1 MAYFMDKVTS
11 TLTELGKNFDIV
23 NNFQKLKTDQDR
35 IIFALN
41 ILWEHN
47 LILNQTNNLK
57 NAKKSEELREQG
69 NAIFVTCG
77 SKISLYY
84 KARKLYTESISLAP
98 YPSKQLALAYAN
110 RSAVL
115 LNLDYH
121 SECVEDIDRA
131 LALNYPDDQKAKLYI
146 RKMQCS
152 IVLGNSIAKNMI
164 KETEYW
170 ISKMTSSV
178 NKLKLQTKLD
188 ELRQKVEQ
196 KNDQYNPIKPN
207 EVGNEPLPVIKSY
220 SNEIPCASDAIS
232 LKYDEHNGR
241 HIVATRN
248 IDAGEII
255 VTEKCYSSML
265 LQSNLM
271 SHCSNCLKVY
281 LATIPCKYC
290 TYAMYCSEQC
300 RDIEWKKCHDVEC
313 AIFSIMVTEQFF
325 PNDFLSLRILVC
337 AIKEAGNIQ
346 ELRTMLE
353 EANKSNVPRTMGF
366 SPDGKFH
373 SGKYISLYS
382 LMRNTKKRSFA
393 DLFTASV
400 HVCFTLYL
408 LAQHTKIFGSKLL
421 GNFKVLAENDNV
433 TFLGSLILRHQQII
447 STNAHTFYEERNS
460 SSEELGNAILSFC
473 SLFNHSCSPNII
485 RVSKSHDIVLY
496 TLYPIQKGKQILD
509 NYGSYFAM
517 EPKIVRQDML
527 LKGYHFICKCIPC
540 QEDWPIYSN
549 LKSFETLAIPMNDKN
564 MIRSVLMKV
573 NMYRAMIKKG
583 DVLNNPYIIKDL
595 ITMIR
600 IMYDRMPIA
609 CYEMINVVEIL
620 KQVYALHGNTFIL
633 PTQSQDK

>member
-1 MAYFMDKVTS
+1 
-11 TLTELGKNFDIV
+11 
-23 NNFQKLKTDQDR
+23 
-35 IIFALN
+35 
-41 ILWEHN
+41 
-47 LILNQTNNLK
+47 
-57 NAKKSEELREQG
+57 
-69 NAIFVTCG
+69 
-77 SKISLYY
+77 
-84 KARKLYTESISLAP
+84 
-98 YPSKQLALAYAN
+98 
-110 RSAVL
+110 
-115 LNLDYH
+115 
-121 SECVEDIDRA
+121 
-131 LALNYPDDQKAKLYI
+131 
-146 RKMQCS
+146 MQCS

-248 IDAGEII
+248 IDA
-255 VTEKCYSSML
+255 
-265 LQSNLM
+265 
-271 SHCSNCLKVY
+271 
-281 LATIPCKYC
+281 
-290 TYAMYCSEQC
+290 EQC

-353 EANKSNVPRTMGF
+353 EANKSN
-366 SPDGKFH
+366 
-373 SGKYISLYS
+373 
-382 LMRNTKKRSFA
+382 
-393 DLFTASV
+393 
-400 HVCFTLYL
+400 
-408 LAQHTKIFGSKLL
+408 AQHTKIFGSKLL

-600 IMYDRMPIA
+600 IMYDRVPIA